1 MTKDTAAI
9 ELRRDLGLAG
19 AVSIVIGTVIGSGI
33 FLVPRAMV
41 LRVGSPSLVFVVWV
55 FGGLLSL
62 SGALSYAEL
71 AAAMPEAG
79 GEYVYLR
86 EAYGP
91 LWGFLYGWTQ
101 MWVAKS
107 GSIATLATGFFY
119 YLTNFFPF
127 LDGVFYTVPLPLG
140 AHGAPLELRYGQ
152 LFAMALILF
161 LGGVNYFGV
170 KLGGEIQIGV
180 TIVKVLL
187 IAFIIVAGLGFGRAH
202 PADTAARPHPL
213 TIAGFFAALVAA
225 LWAYDGWNNV
235 SMVASEIRRPQR
247 SLPLALIFG
256 TMAVIAI
263 YLAANAAYFHVLTA
277 SQVGASERVAADMMR
292 HVVGGWGA
300 RAVSIAAMISIF
312 AALNG
317 SILSGSRVPY
327 AMARDGRF
335 FSGMARVNAAYH
347 TPGVSIWALSIWSA
361 LLVLSGRYEQL
372 FTYVIF
378 ASWIL
383 YGMTTAAV
391 VVLRHKRPDLPRPYK
406 TLAYPVLP
414 VLFVFVAIS
423 LVLSTLIDSPRES
436 LFGIVLIVLG
446 LPYYI
451 KSLDFRLGFLGFFL
465 GAIVGFL
472 LRPAAPLG
480 DRLPFEAV
488 FSLGMPAAR
497 MSFAIML
504 AAASAGA
511 AAGVLAGR
519 LLSPSIRSKSP
530 T

>member
-1 MTKDTAAI
+1 MKNDSKVI
-9 ELRRDLGLAG
+9 ELRRDLGLWG

-41 LRVGSPSLVFVVWV
+41 LRVGTPSMVFVVWV
-55 FGGLLSL
+55 FGGLLTL
-62 SGALSYAEL
+62 CGALSYAEL

-91 LWGFLYGWTQ
+91 VWGFLYGWTQ

-119 YLTNFFPF
+119 YLTTFFPH

-140 AHGAPLELRYGQ
+140 AHGAPLDLRYGQ

-161 LGGVNYFGV
+161 LAGVNYFGV
-170 KLGGEIQIGV
+170 KVGGELQIIV

-187 IAFIIVAGLGFGRAH
+187 ITFIIIAGLGFGKSHAETQAVTTH
-202 PADTAARPHPL
+202 SL
-213 TIAGFFAALVAA
+213 TVAGFFAALVAA

-247 SLPLALIFG
+247 SLPIALIGG
-256 TMAVIAI
+256 TLAVIAI
-263 YLAANAAYFHVLTA
+263 YLTANAAYFHVLSA
-277 SQVGASERVAADMMR
+277 QQVGASERVAADMMR
-292 HVVGGWGA
+292 RVVGQWGGA
-300 RAVSIAAMISIF
+300 AVSVAAMISIF

-317 SILSGSRVPY
+317 SILSGARVPY

-335 FSGMARVNAAYH
+335 FSAVGRVNAAYH
-347 TPGVSIWALSIWSA
+347 TPGVSILALSAWSA

-391 VVLRHKRPDLPRPYK
+391 IVLRRKRPDLPRPYK

-414 VLFVFVAIS
+414 VLFVLVAIS
-423 LVLSTLIDSPRES
+423 LVLSTLFDSPRES
-436 LFGIVLIVLG
+436 LLGLAIIFLG
-446 LPYYI
+446 LPFY
-451 KSLDFRLGFLGFFL
+451 FHWR
-465 GAIVGFL
+465 
-472 LRPAAPLG
+472 RQ
-480 DRLPFEAV
+480 R
-488 FSLGMPAAR
+488 
-497 MSFAIML
+497 
-504 AAASAGA
+504 
-511 AAGVLAGR
+511 
-519 LLSPSIRSKSP
+519 